1 MSEHT
6 EDYTIEELKQKLALS
21 EKNSELTKLCVFN
34 ILNGLTESEASK
46 ELAEKNLIVV
56 NKMISDMNNLFDKMS
71 VKIKDL
77 NDIAVNIEK
86 ERQRPNPLANFCDFF
101 CVAAT
106 TAILGFIFCYS
117 DSRIIIRKG

>member
-46 ELAEKNLIVV
+46 ELA
-56 NKMISDMNNLFDKMS
+56 
-71 VKIKDL
+71 
-77 NDIAVNIEK
+77 
-86 ERQRPNPLANFCDFF
+86 
-101 CVAAT
+101 
-106 TAILGFIFCYS
+106 
-117 DSRIIIRKG
+117 